1 MVSNSEVFTEI
12 WSNVPQ
18 TVPVLR
24 LFKISLVFRPHPH
37 SRQSPRGD
45 WNRPYFIRPQ
55 RVPLTRSLTKGLIKS
70 DINLQHIDQHKT
82 QQHDIAQVLQL
93 FKDGMKMKNCWRAV
107 PFYRSTE
114 IETVLRRWMFHSLLM
129 HWQSRLWLSGW
140 QLVGLGPGSKKKR
153 DNMVSATPTA
163 YKDFKLEKWPICTNM
178 LRTRSRVSCQKMKMW
193 SHL

>member
-1 MVSNSEVFTEI
+1 MF
-12 WSNVPQ
+12 
-18 TVPVLR
+18 R
-24 LFKISLVFRPHPH
+24 LHPH

-55 RVPLTRSLTKGLIKS
+55 RVPLTRQSDKGSDKIWYKS
-70 DINLQHIDQHKT
+70 TAYWPT
-82 QQHDIAQVLQL
+82 QNTTTWYCS
-93 FKDGMKMKNCWRAV
+93 GSSAV
-107 PFYRSTE
+107 QRWDENERLLKSCVFLSEYWNWN
-114 IETVLRRWMFHSLLM
+114 TVLRRWMFHSLLM

>member
-55 RVPLTRSLTKGLIKS
+55 RVPLTRQSDKGSDKIWYKS
-70 DINLQHIDQHKT
+70 TAYWPKQNT
-82 QQHDIAQVLQL
+82 TTWYCS
-93 FKDGMKMKNCWRAV
+93 GSSAV
-107 PFYRSTE
+107 QRWDENERLLKSYAFLSEYWNWN
-114 IETVLRRWMFHSLLM
+114 TVLRRWMFHSLLM

-140 QLVGLGPGSKKKR
+140 QLVGLGPGSKKSEITWFQQR
-153 DNMVSATPTA
+153 QR
-163 YKDFKLEKWPICTNM
+163 
-178 LRTRSRVSCQKMKMW
+178 RTRISS
-193 SHL
+193 